1 MVDNERL
8 KASAIVE
15 TMYKLK
21 LITPMAMHG
30 ANAKEKAEFRISS
43 LRGVWRYWWRTLQ
56 EEKNHASLLEQEEE
70 WFGGTQVKKQKSP
83 VSLLLPRPLS
93 GSKVESV
100 LPHRTKSSFAVKT
113 ISAGQETAVIMRALR
128 RHEQLLETY
137 ELYFQYMLHL
147 AGMGQRARRGF
158 GAVQWEEHRWK
169 TVADFAASLQDVLIR
184 LGQSERFQFAD
195 SGCIVKLKGE
205 VHTYHPVLSAVWV
218 GEGQKTPQE
227 VLKCFGEASHRANR
241 YGRLGA
247 VRPKRFASPLW
258 CTVRKIGDLYYPI
271 ITEVEADSSVYKQPQ
286 YQRERDSFLEIVG
299 VRV

>member
-1 MVDNERL
+1 MVDNERM

-15 TMYKLK
+15 TTYKLK

-30 ANAKEKAEFRISS
+30 ANAGEKAEFRISS

-56 EEKNHASLLEQEEE
+56 EEKNHAALLEQEEE
-70 WFGGTQVKKQKSP
+70 WFGGTQIKKQKSP
-83 VSLLLPRPLS
+83 VNLLLQRSLS
-93 GSKVESV
+93 GLKRESI
-100 LPHRTKSSFAVKT
+100 LPHRTKKSFAVRT
-113 ISAGQETAVIMRALR
+113 IPAGQETAVVMRTLQK
-128 RHEQLLETY
+128 HKQLLETY

-158 GAVQWEEHRWK
+158 GAVQWEGHHWE
-169 TVADFAASLQDVLIR
+169 TIADFVASLQEVLIR
-184 LGQSERFQFAD
+184 LGQSERFQFSD
-195 SGCIVKLKGE
+195 SGCIVKRKGE
-205 VHTYHPVLSAVWV
+205 LHTSHPVLSAVWV

-227 VLKCFGEASHRANR
+227 VLKRFGVASHEANR

-258 CTVRKIGDLYYPI
+258 CTVRKIGDLYYPVV
-271 ITEVEADSSVYKQPQ
+271 TEVKVDSSVYKQPQ
-286 YQRERDSFLEIVG
+286 YQRDRDLFLEIAG

>member
-1 MVDNERL
+1 MVGNEWMNV
-8 KASAIVE
+8 SAIIEKEYSLTLV
-15 TMYKLK
+15 
-21 LITPMAMHG
+21 TPMAMHG

-56 EEKNHASLLEQEEE
+56 EEKNHEALLKQEEE

-93 GSKVESV
+93 GSKGESV
-100 LPHRTKSSFAVKT
+100 LPHRTKSFAVKT
-113 ISAGQETAVIMRALR
+113 IPAGQETAIVMRALR
-128 RHEQLLETY
+128 RHKPLLETY

-158 GAVQWEEHRWK
+158 GAVQWEGHHWE
-169 TVADFAASLQDVLIR
+169 TVADFAASLQDVLTR
-184 LGQSERFQFAD
+184 LGQNERFQFSD
-195 SGCIVKLKGE
+195 NGCIVKRKEE
-205 VHTYHPVLSAVWV
+205 VHTSHPILSAVWV
-218 GEGQKTPQE
+218 GEGRKTPQE
-227 VLKCFGEASHRANR
+227 VLKRFGVASHEANR

-271 ITEVEADSSVYKQPQ
+271 VTEVKADSSTYKQPQ
-286 YQRERDSFLEIVG
+286 YQQDRDSFLEKVG
-299 VRV
+299 VKV